1 MKKLAAAIA
10 VLAISGCTQQS
21 DLSSIPD
28 SIELNTTET
37 TQSEESADSET
48 LNPPTQ
54 PSDSE
59 NETTDSDSSDA
70 SAGIGA
76 EGDQSMV
83 IDDSEIEIEDQSGDG
98 TSVQIAEI
106 QTSLAAGLLVIFRE
120 SGEILGY
127 SKVSPTAQPV
137 TLDLSTR
144 LSFDS
149 ELVARL
155 YADNGNG
162 VFDSADLPV
171 YERDDDDLERV
182 EEDFEYEV
190 R

>member
-1 MKKLAAAIA
+1 MKRVVVAIA
-10 VLAISGCTQQS
+10 ILTISGCTQQS

-28 SIELNTTET
+28 SIELNTTEM

-48 LNPPTQ
+48 LSPTSPTPANQ
-54 PSDSE
+54 
-59 NETTDSDSSDA
+59 NVTADSDSSDA

-83 IDDSEIEIEDQSGDG
+83 INDSEIEIDDQSGDG
-98 TSVQIAEI
+98 TYVRISEI
-106 QTSLAAGLLVIFRE
+106 ETSLASGLLVIFGE
-120 SGEILGY
+120 DGEILGQ

-137 TLDLSTR
+137 TIDLEPQ

-155 YADNGNG
+155 FADNGNG